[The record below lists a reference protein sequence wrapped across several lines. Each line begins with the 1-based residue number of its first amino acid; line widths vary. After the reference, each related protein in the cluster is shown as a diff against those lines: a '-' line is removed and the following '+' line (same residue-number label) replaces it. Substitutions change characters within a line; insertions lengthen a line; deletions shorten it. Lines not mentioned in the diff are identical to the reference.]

1 MVKKQIYEG
10 YENNSLIQ
18 KRREEKRRE
27 EKRREE
33 KGREEKRE
41 KKKKKQGLEVFRE
54 KFLMKRNIIKLS
66 M

>member
-33 KGREEKRE
+33 KRREKRKE
-41 KKKKKQGLEVFRE
+41 KKKQGLEVFRE

>member
-33 KGREEKRE
+33 KRE